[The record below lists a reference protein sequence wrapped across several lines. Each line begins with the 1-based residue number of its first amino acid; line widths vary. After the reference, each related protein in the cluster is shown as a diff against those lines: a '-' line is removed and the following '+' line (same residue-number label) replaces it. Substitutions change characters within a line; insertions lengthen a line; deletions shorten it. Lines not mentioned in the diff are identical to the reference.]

1 MKEHAVLKDASRNG
15 SNRRRDGMNSST
27 GVADRLLLVAAIL
40 GAIGAALAA
49 PIDPAPVFQGTMDF
63 LKPGR
68 FRTVRSVYAAPDGS
82 VWVLGVDRG
91 YGTSLGNSGA
101 EGSAWYVRRLSGL
114 GVSLSREVRLPLGPG
129 VRLAST
135 VLPIGILPDGSLV
148 VDIDAS
154 RPEHAQYLAKISPEG
169 IVEVTD
175 VLPLHYLGQ
184 PFVDQGGVAHLVFAF
199 GTKVDYM
206 QLNMSAHGL
215 PVVRELDYDRPD
227 DSLTPVPGYLRWAT
241 GRRFRPTE
249 TAFLGEKSG
258 RILVVTPRFH
268 EGGHSFSVYR
278 IDPNTMWLVDS
289 AQIHPDLDVFRSWTG
304 PRIPRTKI
312 VPAGKSGYWFF
323 TPTSDS
329 PPAPTVVA
337 YRIGPDLRVER
348 PAVVD
353 AGVEE
358 PFVSAPEDA
367 VSVIDCPPRPW
378 REHSQGRV
386 LVQLDLRFIAFGSDG
401 RLYVGGLSDSL
412 LSRVAE

>member
-1 MKEHAVLKDASRNG
+1 
-15 SNRRRDGMNSST
+15 
-27 GVADRLLLVAAIL
+27 
-40 GAIGAALAA
+40 
-49 PIDPAPVFQGTMDF
+49 
-63 LKPGR
+63 
-68 FRTVRSVYAAPDGS
+68 
-82 VWVLGVDRG
+82 
-91 YGTSLGNSGA
+91 
-101 EGSAWYVRRLSGL
+101 
-114 GVSLSREVRLPLGPG
+114 
-129 VRLAST
+129 
-135 VLPIGILPDGSLV
+135 
-148 VDIDAS
+148 
-154 RPEHAQYLAKISPEG
+154 
-169 IVEVTD
+169 
-175 VLPLHYLGQ
+175 
-184 PFVDQGGVAHLVFAF
+184 
-199 GTKVDYM
+199 
-206 QLNMSAHGL
+206 
-215 PVVRELDYDRPD
+215 
-227 DSLTPVPGYLRWAT
+227 
-241 GRRFRPTE
+241 
-249 TAFLGEKSG
+249 
-258 RILVVTPRFH
+258 
-268 EGGHSFSVYR
+268 
-278 IDPNTMWLVDS
+278 MWLVDS